1 MSKNEKFTVKF
12 YGVRGSHPN
21 PASHTLRYGG
31 NTACVEVNVNGHCV
45 IIDAGTGIINLGNE
59 LVKEYIASGTSN
71 QDRKPITLTMLF
83 SHTHHDHIQ
92 GFPFFK
98 PAFIG
103 TSNLYMFGAKSLNVD
118 FAETLSHSMFTPF
131 FPVDLGEMA
140 AQMSIKN
147 FKETEMILLY
157 PNKPIPEVKNIHRE
171 TNNIPDNVAK
181 ITCFKSYAHPKD
193 GVLIFRI
200 SWKGKSVVYAS
211 DKESYIGGDSRLT
224 SFARNADVLI
234 HDTQYTLDDYSS
246 QITPKQ
252 GYGHSTPEMA
262 VEATK
267 DASADKLV
275 MFHYDPGYD
284 DDLIDQIETN
294 TQKLHANTIAAYEG
308 LEIDLTPK
316 NNA

>member
-1 MSKNEKFTVKF
+1 MGKNMEQKDKFSIKF

-21 PASHTLRYGG
+21 PSKYNIKYGG
-31 NTACVEVNVNGHCV
+31 NTSCVEVKVNGHHI

-59 LVKEYIASGTSN
+59 LIKEYIASGTN
-71 QDRKPITLTMLF
+71 NLDRKPISLVMLF

-103 TSNLYMFGAKSLNVD
+103 TSNLFMFGAKSLNVN

-140 AQMSIKN
+140 AQMHIRN

-157 PNKPIPEVKNIHRE
+157 PNKIEPEVRNVYKIE
-171 TNNIPDNVAK
+171 EKIPDEVAK

-193 GVLIFRI
+193 GVLVFRI
-200 SWKGKSVVYAS
+200 DWKGKSVVYAS
-211 DKESYIGGDSRLT
+211 DKESYIGGDSRL
-224 SFARNADVLI
+224 SNFARNADVLI
-234 HDTQYTLDDYSS
+234 HDTQYIHEDYSS
-246 QITPKQ
+246 AITPKQ

-262 VEATK
+262 V
-267 DASADKLV
+267 DAVRSANAKKLI
-275 MFHYDPGYD
+275 MFHYDPSYTD
-284 DDLIDQIETN
+284 DIIDQAEKH
-294 TQKLHANTIAAYEG
+294 TQKIYPDTMAAYEG
-308 LEIDLTPK
+308 LEVDLIP
-316 NNA
+316 

>member
-1 MSKNEKFTVKF
+1 MDQKDIFSIKF

-21 PASHTLRYGG
+21 PSRIALKYGG
-31 NTACVEVNVNGHCV
+31 NTSCIEVKVNGHNV

-59 LVKEYIASGTSN
+59 LIKEYIASGTNN
-71 QDRKPITLTMLF
+71 QNRKPISLTMLF

-103 TSNLYMFGAKSLNVD
+103 TTNLYMFGAKSLNVD

-140 AQMSIKN
+140 AQMHIRN

-157 PNKPIPEVKNIHRE
+157 PNKKEPEVRNIYKSEESIPEEI
-171 TNNIPDNVAK
+171 AK

-200 SWKGKSVVYAS
+200 DWKGKSLVYAS
-211 DKESYIGGDSRLT
+211 DKESYIGGDKRL
-224 SFARNADVLI
+224 SAFARNADILI
-234 HDTQYTLDDYSS
+234 HDTQYIAEDYSS
-246 QITPKQ
+246 PIIPKQ

-262 VEATK
+262 IEAAKAANAKT
-267 DASADKLV
+267 LV
-275 MFHYDPGYD
+275 MFHYDPFYD
-284 DDLIDQIETN
+284 DELIEQSEKKS
-294 TQKLHANTIAAYEG
+294 QKLYPDTIASYEQ
-308 LEIDLTPK
+308 LEIPLI
-316 NNA
+316 

>member
-1 MSKNEKFTVKF
+1 MAEKDHFSVKF

-21 PASHTLRYGG
+21 PSKNLLDYGG
-31 NTACVEVNVNGHCV
+31 NTACVEVKVNGHTI

-59 LVKEYIASGTSN
+59 LVKEYIASGTNN
-71 QDRKPITLTMLF
+71 QNRKQINLTMLF

-103 TSNLYMFGAKSLNVD
+103 TTALHMYGAKSLNVN

-140 AQMSIKN
+140 AQMNIRN
-147 FKETEMILLY
+147 FKETEIILLHDD
-157 PNKPIPEVKNIHRE
+157 NPIPEVINVFKSD
-171 TNNIPDNVAK
+171 NNLPKDCVK
-181 ITCFKSYAHPKD
+181 ISCIKSYAHPKD

-200 SWKGKSVVYAS
+200 DWKDKAVVYAS

-224 SFARNADVLI
+224 NFARNADVLI
-234 HDTQYTLDDYSS
+234 HDTQYTAEDYSS
-246 QITPKQ
+246 PITPKQ

-262 VEATK
+262 V
-267 DASADKLV
+267 DAAKTANCKKLV
-275 MFHYDPGYD
+275 MFHYDPSYSD
-284 DDLIDQIETN
+284 DIIKQVEAE
-294 TQKLHANTIAAYEG
+294 TQKIFPNIMAAYEG
-308 LEIDLTPK
+308 LEIDLL
-316 NNA
+316 

>member
-1 MSKNEKFTVKF
+1 MNQKDKFTIKF

-21 PASHTLRYGG
+21 PSKHTLDFGG
-31 NTACVEVNVNGHCV
+31 NTSCVEVNVNGHRV

-59 LVKEYIASGTSN
+59 LIKEFIASGTNN
-71 QDRKPITLTMLF
+71 QNRKPISLTMLF

-98 PAFIG
+98 PAFVG
-103 TSNLYMFGAKSLNVD
+103 TSTLYMFGSKSLNVG

-140 AQMSIKN
+140 AQMYIRN

-157 PNKPIPEVKNIHRE
+157 PNKLEPEVRNLNRSDEKV
-171 TNNIPDNVAK
+171 PDNVAT
-181 ITCFKSYAHPKD
+181 ITCIKSYAHPKD

-200 SWKGKSVVYAS
+200 NWKGKSVVYAS
-211 DKESYIGGDSRLT
+211 DKESYIGGDSRLS
-224 SFARNADVLI
+224 SFARNADILI
-234 HDTQYTLDDYSS
+234 HDTQYTIDDYSS
-246 QITPKQ
+246 PITPKQ

-262 VEATK
+262 I
-267 DASADKLV
+267 DAIKAAGAHKLV

-284 DDLIDQIETN
+284 DDLIRQIEKD
-294 TQKLHANTIAAYEG
+294 TQKLYPHTIAAYEG
-308 LEIDLTPK
+308 LELDLTPE
-316 NNA
+316 NDD